1 MIPPMPPGPATPS
14 GEVPDEVARRWR
26 AAEEQLYPVVMTRPD
41 LYERSI
47 RLVRAVADELRPL
60 ATPAALLATYAGA
73 AELVA
78 GAIQRRGLPVEGLD
92 LGLATDAAFSLRY
105 REVLGEVAREQAM
118 ERMRTARER
127 GDEWVLLHESGTLTH
142 APAVPYR
149 RLEMRLRDGAG
160 LHVFV
165 QQDPAT
171 AGPLYGVEAVQ
182 LDPHTGDW
190 LTDAAPWARPET
202 FSQPEPW
209 QRLVEELRGR
219 RQDP

>member
-1 MIPPMPPGPATPS
+1 MIPPMPADPASPPGD
-14 GEVPDEVARRWR
+14 VPDEVLRRWR
-26 AAEEQLYPVVMTRPD
+26 LAEEQLYPVVLTRPD

-47 RLVRAVADELRPL
+47 QLVRAVADELRPL
-60 ATPAALLATYAGA
+60 ATPAALLEAYAGA

-78 GAIQRRGLPVEGLD
+78 GVIRGRDLAVEGLD
-92 LGLATDAAFSLRY
+92 YGLATDAAFSLRY

-118 ERMRTARER
+118 ERVRSARER
-127 GDEWVLLHESGTLTH
+127 GEEWVLLHESGTLAH

-171 AGPLYGVEAVQ
+171 AGPQYGVEAVQ

-190 LTDAAPWARPET
+190 LTEASPWARSET
-202 FSQPEPW
+202 FGQPEPW
-209 QRLVEELRGR
+209 RRLVEELRGR